1 MVNTNA
7 KASNTEGGI
16 KGIKCLTSVAGSDSS
31 DAKSGGTFFSGR
43 PEIRR
48 TMELADKV
56 MFDSPEKRL
65 QMPLSMDPSD
75 EEEEEEVME
84 VVLKD
89 FCHCVMFLL
98 SFIPR
103 IPLGLLC

>member
-7 KASNTEGGI
+7 KAVNTEGA
-16 KGIKCLTSVAGSDSS
+16 IKCLTWLLVAGSDSS

-48 TMELADKV
+48 AMELADKV

-65 QMPLSMDPSD
+65 QMPLSMEPSD
-75 EEEEEEVME
+75 EEEEEEEDME
-84 VVLKD
+84 VV
-89 FCHCVMFLL
+89 
-98 SFIPR
+98 
-103 IPLGLLC
+103 